1 MSSIVNGYMDAIER
15 ENDMFNRSIEI
26 ESNKISLMV
35 EAYYNKLE
43 NDYLLAEQK
52 VMMENGTYDDLTYLY
67 MEANEESD
75 KNKKGIFA
83 AIKRFIQKIIDR
95 IKSLFGGKESYEGKA
110 PAYYK
115 DLSEDG
121 NKIIGW
127 FNNVLNK
134 IKSSA
139 WGEIALI
146 VAKPVA
152 ASIVGETIKNIGK
165 KASNKLINYTTQ
177 EYNKIK
183 EFFKNLF
190 KKTTDTSEAI
200 TEVCEKSN
208 NENATKLGGVVKT
221 ALTQVTT
228 FFTDL
233 WNKFKAHFNR
243 NDDNNENSEQ
253 PSEQGQNS
261 EQSAEQGQNSEQS
274 ADSSEQP
281 NTKESDITDDLKS
294 QGNDLGKEML
304 ALASAMNGTANMLKN
319 KKIVSDDD
327 LKDVYDAY
335 NRAKK
340 EKKIQTCY
348 SCVTSMFTVLKNK
361 TPKSQKQKIDEYER
375 KLTIITNKYN
385 KFSKELKEYTFESYY
400 YLMYDYEIIT
410 ESDECDF
417 SITGDPL
424 VDELLDILDEF

>member
-1 MSSIVNGYMDAIER
+1 MSSIVNGYMNTIER
-15 ENDMFNRSIEI
+15 ETDMFNRSIQI

-83 AIKRFIQKIIDR
+83 AIKRFIQKIIDH

-139 WGEIALI
+139 WGEVALI

-165 KASNKLINYTTQ
+165 KASDKLINYTPQ

-190 KKTTDTSEAI
+190 KKTTDTTNAI
-200 TEVCEKSN
+200 TDACEKSN
-208 NENATKLGGVVKT
+208 NENATKLGGIVKD
-221 ALTQVTT
+221 ALQQVTS
-228 FFTDL
+228 FFTGL
-233 WNKFKAHFNR
+233 WNKFKEYFNK
-243 NDDNNENSEQ
+243 NDNNNENSEQ

-261 EQSAEQGQNSEQS
+261 EQSGEQGQNSEQS
-274 ADSSEQP
+274 GDSSEQP
-281 NTKESDITDDLKS
+281 NSQESDLTDNLKS

-361 TPKSQKQKIDEYER
+361 TPKSQKQKIDEHER

-410 ESDECDF
+410 ESDECDL
-417 SITGDPL
+417 SVTGDPL
-424 VDELLDILDEF
+424 IDDILIALNEF